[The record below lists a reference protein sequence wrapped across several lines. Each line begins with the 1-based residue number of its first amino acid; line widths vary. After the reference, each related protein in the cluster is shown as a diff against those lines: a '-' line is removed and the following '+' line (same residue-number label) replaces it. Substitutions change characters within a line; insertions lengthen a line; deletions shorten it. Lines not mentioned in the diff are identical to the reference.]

1 MAPFAWIDTPW
12 GPALHC
18 EPMHSLAHH
27 MFSARGL
34 DVPHA
39 DAGTGWGPLSAWL
52 GVEESHVW
60 RMRQVHGVTVHT
72 DGVACCDGGWP
83 EGDLLATD
91 RTDVALAV
99 RTADCVPILYAD
111 DRTGA
116 VAAVHAGWRGSV
128 AGAAPRMVEVL
139 ASRFGSR
146 PEDLEVAI
154 GPSIGPE
161 SYEVGPEVGTAF
173 SAAWPEDVARGTWIS
188 SSAPAC
194 FPRASTSPGCVPRR
208 TRRCSTRTASTVQMP
223 VGWSPR
229 FVLWSRDAVLGH
241 RSPGAKVAPAVRPHR
256 RRPVSPGRNRTE
268 APTPD
273 WPWAAAEC

>member
-173 SAAWPEDVARGTWIS
+173 SAAWPEDVARGTWWTPLGASGKLRLDLWTITRDQL
-188 SSAPAC
+188 AGAGVLPARIHLAGLC
-194 FPRASTSPGCVPRR
+194 
-208 TRRCSTRTASTVQMP
+208 TATHAQVFHSYRIDGANAGRMV
-223 VGWSPR
+223 
-229 FVLWSRDAVLGH
+229 AAI
-241 RSPGAKVAPAVRPHR
+241 RSV
-256 RRPVSPGRNRTE
+256 E
-268 APTPD
+268 
-273 WPWAAAEC
+273 